1 MKPTQLLVC
10 LMPTAVYLIITI
22 LITEYI
28 YSSFTMTTVLFL
40 LLELHYLSV
49 LTMSLTLTLIF
60 YFLFKN

>member
-49 LTMSLTLTLIF
+49 LTMILTLTLIF